1 MKRNVVRIAPV
12 VGALFVILAVAP
24 ASGGIITHSVAF
36 SGSLNQPSFPSI
48 EKFDAGLGT
57 LTEVTVAFEA
67 LGIAQIVATNPD
79 PMDMQAEFMSVTAQ
93 AAIDSYLDIEL
104 RGRGVVTFLPTP
116 SLTTPFSAD
125 GMGFAFVTGQG
136 TVSLHDPLVLDA
148 FTASA
153 SSGDTLS
160 IPIQISDLESPQLPI
175 ATLFTQVSGTVEVS
189 YRFSEPQAK
198 LFAASN
204 ATVPEP
210 SSLAVF
216 GLGGLIMSRIRR
228 RRC

>member
-12 VGALFVILAVAP
+12 VGALFLILIAAP

-36 SGSLNQPSFPSI
+36 SGSLSDPNVPPI
-48 EKFDAGLGT
+48 ERFDPAFGT
-57 LTEVTVAFEA
+57 LTEVTVSFEL
-67 LGIAQIVATNPD
+67 LGIAQIAATNPD
-79 PMDMQAEFMSVTAQ
+79 PMSLPAEFMSVTAQ
-93 AAIDSYLDIEL
+93 AEIGSHLDVEL
-104 RGRGVVTFLPTP
+104 RGRGVVTFWPTP
-116 SLTTPFSAD
+116 ALATRFSAD
-125 GMGFAFVTGQG
+125 GIGFAFVAGEG
-136 TVSLHDPLVLDA
+136 AISLNDPLTLHA

-160 IPIQISDLESPQLPI
+160 IPLQITDLESPQLPI
-175 ATLFTQVSGTVEVS
+175 VSVFTQVGGTIEVS
-189 YRFSEPQAK
+189 YRFDEPQAK

-228 RRC
+228 RLS